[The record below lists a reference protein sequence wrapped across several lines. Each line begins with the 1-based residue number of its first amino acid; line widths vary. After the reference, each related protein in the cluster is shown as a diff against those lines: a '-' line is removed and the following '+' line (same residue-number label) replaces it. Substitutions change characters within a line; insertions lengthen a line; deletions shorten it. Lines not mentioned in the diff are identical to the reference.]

1 MEDTLRFLYKKEF
14 WHLSAFI
21 NTNEIIGETIAE
33 DIERYLIDRIRNN
46 SEAVLHN
53 SFAYLDKYP
62 EAGQKKAILLEMAK
76 TITIECDWE
85 PFFHNFPYTDENN
98 PYTKDNRDLVYNT
111 LGYFRFEVD
120 YFKAEP
126 MKKEMIKPELIQ
138 QIPFAVMDLL
148 KAYVVEAKNEF
159 LLLDLESPIHVFVV
173 STKMMP
179 MEVPWTIE
187 NIEKYKKTLGS
198 WTQIYS
204 GQWEDYSEKLYDQRI
219 QNNLSNRLSELHFI
233 HRNSGFIY
241 MAEYNY
247 KNFFESY
254 MKPFVLD
261 PTPRMRA
268 VLFAL
273 RSINESLDLL
283 FLKTQLEAFQDL
295 EAIERKITNLR
306 LLRGLIQTNLS
317 TIYNELDYNRRQHY
331 TTILKHLLNEF
342 EIQDIVSRLNE
353 KFTLIYDAIQVLYQK
368 KNEENQRRTER
379 GLSLLNLL
387 FGAGVLADLAGL
399 IMITF
404 AMQEGVFGTTL
415 LNGLIATIIISILVI
430 TIGYYLYAK
439 QKINK
444 AEVKY
449 TIDAVITT
457 EEGGVV
463 LIKRKYPPFRDY
475 YALPGGFIQKGETEK
490 QALFREVKEET
501 NLDVKIIGKVGYYDE
516 EGRDP
521 RGRVEST
528 AFKCII
534 IGDPLEMRSGDD
546 SKHVEIISKDRL
558 HTIELA
564 FDHEKILRDAG
575 VLK

>member
-1 MEDTLRFLYKKEF
+1 MSLQFIENEQF
-14 WHLSAFI
+14 WYVSAFLDSSKLDGWQI
-21 NTNEIIGETIAE
+21 SAE
-33 DIERYLIDRIRNN
+33 IERLIKAKLDSLTDNDIYRKELKEDLFEMVKNVSIVCKWVPYLE
-46 SEAVLHN
+46 S
-53 SFAYLDKYP
+53 
-62 EAGQKKAILLEMAK
+62 
-76 TITIECDWE
+76 
-85 PFFHNFPYTDENN
+85 FPYRDENSD
-98 PYTKDNRDLVYNT
+98 YLYNT
-111 LGYFRFEVD
+111 LGYFEFEVNYYQND
-120 YFKAEP
+120 LA
-126 MKKEMIKPELIQ
+126 KKESLSPMLIQ
-138 QIPFAVMDLL
+138 QIPYIVLNSL
-148 KAYVVEAKNEF
+148 KKYDERPENKA
-159 LLLDLESPIHVFVV
+159 LLLDTESPIYVFATSYKTV
-173 STKMMP
+173 P
-179 MEVPWTIE
+179 QEVQWTQE
-187 NIEKYKKTLGS
+187 NIEKYKKVIGD
-198 WTQIYS
+198 WTEIYS
-204 GQWEDYSEKLYDQRI
+204 GQWEDYSEKLYNRRV

-247 KNFFESY
+247 KKFFESY

-295 EAIERKITNLR
+295 EAIERKTTNLR

-342 EIQDIVSRLNE
+342 DIQDVVSRLNK
-353 KFTLIYDAIQVLYQK
+353 KFNLIYDAIQVLYQK
-368 KNEENQRRTER
+368 KNEENQQRTER

-404 AMQEGVFGTTL
+404 AMQEGAFGTTL
-415 LNGLIATIIISILVI
+415 LNGLIASIIIIILII
-430 TIGYYLYAK
+430 TIGYYFYAK
-439 QKINK
+439 RKINK

-457 EEGGVV
+457 EEGGVI

-475 YALPGGFIQKGETEK
+475 YALPGGFIQKGETTK
-490 QALFREVKEET
+490 HALFREVKEET
-501 NLDVKIIGKVGYYDE
+501 NLNVEIVGKIGYYDE

-528 AFKCII
+528 AFKCVI
-534 IGDPLEMRSGDD
+534 IGDPSEMRSGDD
-546 SKHVEIISKDRL
+546 SKQVEIISKDRL
-558 HTIELA
+558 NTIELA
-564 FDHEKILRDAG
+564 FDHAKILRDAG

>member
-1 MEDTLRFLYKKEF
+1 MSLQFIENEQIWYV
-14 WHLSAFI
+14 SAFLNSSKLDGQKI
-21 NTNEIIGETIAE
+21 SAEIESLIKAKLDSLTDE
-33 DIERYLIDRIRNN
+33 DIYRKELKEDLFEMVKNVSIVCKWVPYLE
-46 SEAVLHN
+46 S
-53 SFAYLDKYP
+53 
-62 EAGQKKAILLEMAK
+62 
-76 TITIECDWE
+76 
-85 PFFHNFPYTDENN
+85 FPYRDENSD
-98 PYTKDNRDLVYNT
+98 YLYNT
-111 LGYFRFEVD
+111 LGYFEFEVNYYQND
-120 YFKAEP
+120 PA
-126 MKKEMIKPELIQ
+126 KKESLSPMLIQ
-138 QIPFAVMDLL
+138 QIPYIVLTSL
-148 KAYVVEAKNEF
+148 KTYDERPENKA
-159 LLLDLESPIHVFVV
+159 LLLDTESPIYVFAT
-173 STKMMP
+173 SYKTIP
-179 MEVPWTIE
+179 QEVQWTQE
-187 NIEKYKKTLGS
+187 NIEKYKKIIGD
-198 WTQIYS
+198 WTEIYS
-204 GQWEDYSEKLYDQRI
+204 GQWEDYSEKLYNQRI

-247 KNFFESY
+247 KKFFESY

-387 FGAGVLADLAGL
+387 FGAGVLADLVGL

-404 AMQEGVFGTTL
+404 AMQEGAFGTTL

-449 TIDAVITT
+449 TIDAVIIT

-534 IGDPLEMRSGDD
+534 IGDPSEMRSGDD

-558 HTIELA
+558 ETIELA

>member
-1 MEDTLRFLYKKEF
+1 MSLQFIENEQF
-14 WHLSAFI
+14 WYVSAFLNSSKLDGQKI
-21 NTNEIIGETIAE
+21 SAEIESLIKAKLDSLTDE
-33 DIERYLIDRIRNN
+33 DIYRKELKEDLFEMVKNVSIVCKWVPYLE
-46 SEAVLHN
+46 S
-53 SFAYLDKYP
+53 
-62 EAGQKKAILLEMAK
+62 
-76 TITIECDWE
+76 
-85 PFFHNFPYTDENN
+85 FPYRDENSD
-98 PYTKDNRDLVYNT
+98 YLYNT
-111 LGYFRFEVD
+111 LGYFEFEVNYYQND
-120 YFKAEP
+120 PA
-126 MKKEMIKPELIQ
+126 KKESLSPMLIQ
-138 QIPFAVMDLL
+138 QIPYIVLTSL
-148 KAYVVEAKNEF
+148 KTYDERPENKA
-159 LLLDLESPIHVFVV
+159 LLLDTESPIYVFAT
-173 STKMMP
+173 SYKTIP
-179 MEVPWTIE
+179 QEVQWTQE
-187 NIEKYKKTLGS
+187 NIEKYKKIIGD
-198 WTQIYS
+198 WTEIYS
-204 GQWEDYSEKLYDQRI
+204 GQWEDYSEKLYNQRI

-247 KNFFESY
+247 KKFFESY

-387 FGAGVLADLAGL
+387 FGAGVLADLVGL

-404 AMQEGVFGTTL
+404 AMQEGAFGTTL

-534 IGDPLEMRSGDD
+534 IGDPSEMRSGDD

-558 HTIELA
+558 ETIELA

>member
-1 MEDTLRFLYKKEF
+1 MSLQFIETEQF
-14 WHLSAFI
+14 WYVSAFLNSSKLVGRKI
-21 NTNEIIGETIAE
+21 SAEIESLIKAKLDSLTDDDIYRKELKE
-33 DIERYLIDRIRNN
+33 DLFEMVKNVSIVCKWVPYLE
-46 SEAVLHN
+46 S
-53 SFAYLDKYP
+53 
-62 EAGQKKAILLEMAK
+62 
-76 TITIECDWE
+76 
-85 PFFHNFPYTDENN
+85 FPYRDENSD
-98 PYTKDNRDLVYNT
+98 YLYNT
-111 LGYFRFEVD
+111 LGYFEFEVNYYQND
-120 YFKAEP
+120 PA
-126 MKKEMIKPELIQ
+126 KKELLSPMLIQ
-138 QIPFAVMDLL
+138 QIPYIVLTSL
-148 KAYVVEAKNEF
+148 KTYDERPENKAF
-159 LLLDLESPIHVFVV
+159 LLDTESPIYVFAT
-173 STKMMP
+173 SYKTIP
-179 MEVPWTIE
+179 QEVQWTQE
-187 NIEKYKKTLGS
+187 NIEKYKKIIGD
-198 WTQIYS
+198 WTEIYS
-204 GQWEDYSEKLYDQRI
+204 GQWEDYSEKLYDRRI

-247 KNFFESY
+247 KKFFESY

-317 TIYNELDYNRRQHY
+317 IIYNELDYNRRQHY

-404 AMQEGVFGTTL
+404 AMQEGFFGTTL

-457 EEGGVV
+457 EDFGVV

-475 YALPGGFIQKGETEK
+475 YALPGGFIKKGETEK

-501 NLDVKIIGKVGYYDE
+501 NLDVRIIGKVGYYDE

-534 IGDPLEMRSGDD
+534 IGDPSEMRSGDD

-558 HTIELA
+558 DTIELA

>member
-1 MEDTLRFLYKKEF
+1 MNLTFRVIIFFYFFILLFMMSLKFIENEQF
-14 WHLSAFI
+14 WYVSAFLDSSRLDGWQI
-21 NTNEIIGETIAE
+21 STE
-33 DIERYLIDRIRNN
+33 IERIIKEKLDSLTEDDIYRKELKDDLFEMVKNVSIICKWVPYLE
-46 SEAVLHN
+46 S
-53 SFAYLDKYP
+53 
-62 EAGQKKAILLEMAK
+62 
-76 TITIECDWE
+76 
-85 PFFHNFPYTDENN
+85 FPYRDENSD
-98 PYTKDNRDLVYNT
+98 YLYNT
-111 LGYFRFEVD
+111 LGYFEFGVNYYQND
-120 YFKAEP
+120 P
-126 MKKEMIKPELIQ
+126 GKKELLSPMLIQ
-138 QIPFAVMDLL
+138 QIPYIVLNSL
-148 KAYVVEAKNEF
+148 KRYDERPENKA
-159 LLLDLESPIHVFVV
+159 LLLDTESPIYVFAT
-173 STKMMP
+173 SYKTLP
-179 MEVPWTIE
+179 QEVQWTQE
-187 NIEKYKKTLGS
+187 NIDKYKKVIGD
-198 WTQIYS
+198 WTEIYS
-204 GQWEDYSEKLYDQRI
+204 GQWEDYSEKLYDRRV

-247 KNFFESY
+247 KQFFESY

-295 EAIERKITNLR
+295 EIIERKITNLR

-331 TTILKHLLNEF
+331 TTILKHLLSEF

-368 KNEENQRRTER
+368 KNEENQQRTER

-387 FGAGVLADLAGL
+387 FGAGVLADLVGL

-404 AMQEGVFGTTL
+404 AMQEGALGTTL
-415 LNGLIATIIISILVI
+415 LNGLIASTIIIILVT

-439 QKINK
+439 LKINK
-444 AEVKY
+444 TEVKY

-475 YALPGGFIQKGETEK
+475 YALPGGFIQKGETAK

-501 NLDVKIIGKVGYYDE
+501 NLDVKIIGKIGYYDE
-516 EGRDP
+516 VGRDP

-528 AFKCII
+528 AFKCLITL
-534 IGDPLEMRSGDD
+534 DSPEMRSGDD
-546 SKHVEIISKDRL
+546 SKHVEIISKERL
-558 HTIELA
+558 NTIELA
-564 FDHEKILRDAG
+564 FDHAKILRDAN